1 MKGSSTRAA
10 AAPQPEAMQPAVG
23 ARLKRT
29 PDGTFVCG
37 PLRVRPR
44 RPSNASRRREPQLP
58 ADEVERREHV
68 RRWARMMIVH
78 LERSDFDA
86 RQEGYAPTLRRL
98 RELLDREIDRVS
110 AADEG

>member
-1 MKGSSTRAA
+1 MEGVPKPPAA
-10 AAPQPEAMQPAVG
+10 G
-23 ARLKRT
+23 ARLKSA
-29 PDGTFVCG
+29 PDGSFVCG

-44 RPSNASRRREPQLP
+44 SPSNSARRREPLLP

-78 LERSDFDA
+78 LERSEFDA

-98 RELLDREIDRVS
+98 QGLLQREIERV
-110 AADEG
+110 AAMDGD